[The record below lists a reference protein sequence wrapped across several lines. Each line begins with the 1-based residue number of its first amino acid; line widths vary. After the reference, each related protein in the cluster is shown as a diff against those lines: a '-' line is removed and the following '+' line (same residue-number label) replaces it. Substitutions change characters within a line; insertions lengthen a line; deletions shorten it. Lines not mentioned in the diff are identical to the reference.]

1 MIPATPK
8 IKPPLST
15 KLRKAVFAGSL
26 MNIKLT
32 FRRITSSSLLFMFCF
47 AAQGAQDSPPPAPG
61 YHTPAEVMA
70 AIGAGKIKL
79 IKAPKEMPEGVIEQ
93 KNIEY
98 GKVGDRSLQLDL
110 YAPDKI
116 SKPVPGLIFIHGGGW
131 TGGSRDVYKPY
142 SVSYAKKGYVA
153 ATISYRFSGEA
164 TFPAAVE
171 DAKCAVRWLRA
182 NAAQYHVDPNKIAV
196 LGGSAGGH
204 LSLMVGY
211 APDVPE
217 LEGNGGNP
225 KVSSRVQAVVDF
237 YGPYDL
243 TTDFARKAGVV
254 KKFLGNKTYEEAP
267 ELYKRAS
274 PMTYLTKNGP
284 PTLILHGTIDDVVPI
299 EQSDRLAARLKELGI
314 PVVYDRLEGWPH
326 TMFAAEIVNQRSQFF
341 MDSFFAKYL
350 PLPE

>member
-1 MIPATPK
+1 
-8 IKPPLST
+8 
-15 KLRKAVFAGSL
+15 
-26 MNIKLT
+26 MNIKPIL
-32 FRRITSSSLLFMFCF
+32 RLITSLSLLVMPFF
-47 AAQGAQDSPPPAPG
+47 ATRGAQDSPPPAPG
-61 YHTPAEVMA
+61 YKTPAAVMA
-70 AIGAGKIKL
+70 AIVAGEIKL
-79 IKAPKEMPEGVIEQ
+79 TKAPKEMPEGVIEQ

-110 YAPDKI
+110 YAPEKI

-142 SVSYAKKGYVA
+142 TVSYAKKGYVA

-182 NAAQYHVDPNKIAV
+182 NSAKYHVDPNKIAV
-196 LGGSAGGH
+196 IGGSAGGH

-211 APDVPE
+211 SSEVPE
-217 LEGNGGNP
+217 LEGDGGNP
-225 KVSSRVQAVVDF
+225 KVSSRVQAVVDL

-254 KKFLGNKTYEEAP
+254 KKFLGDKTYDEAP

-274 PMTYLTKNGP
+274 PMTYLTKNDP

-326 TMFAAEIVNQRSQFF
+326 TMDAAEIVNQRCQYF
-341 MDSFFAKYL
+341 MGSFFAKYL
-350 PLPE
+350 PLPK